1 SHRQRKTRETLYSR
15 ELRQDFSTTSFETV
29 SQPDCME
36 MTFFILVI
44 LLAIISTFEYFS
56 GKVLD
61 VAFTK
66 ILMRRQETQG
76 KFFKIISA
84 QFVVRIF
91 LLTLIFLTY
100 GIIFK
105 AGFVDP
111 RRVRT
116 YIVLIF
122 ILIVFPVATI
132 RKQFSSWVKKTARSG
147 KKNK

>member
-1 SHRQRKTRETLYSR
+1 
-15 ELRQDFSTTSFETV
+15 
-29 SQPDCME
+29 ME